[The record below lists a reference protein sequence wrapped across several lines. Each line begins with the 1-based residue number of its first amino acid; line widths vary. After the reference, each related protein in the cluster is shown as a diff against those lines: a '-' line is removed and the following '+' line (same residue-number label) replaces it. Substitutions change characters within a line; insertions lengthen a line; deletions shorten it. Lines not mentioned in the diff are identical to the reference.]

1 TFTNKAAKEM
11 KERVER
17 LIGEDGRKATVSTF
31 HSFGIRV
38 LRIYADKI
46 GYDSNFT
53 IFDSDDQKRVIRGIL
68 KELVVM
74 DKKLGDSYLASVI
87 SKLKENSITHEEY
100 LKENSFQTNA
110 KIIAE
115 VYKRYSVILK
125 TNNGMDFSDILTNT
139 YELLKNPEILER
151 ISEKYQYIM
160 VDEYQD
166 TNDIQ
171 YKIINT
177 IAKKYGNLCVVG
189 DENQSIYGFRGADI
203 SNILNFEKDYSGA
216 KVIKLEENYRSTQSI
231 LEAANSVIKN
241 NKTSRDKKLWTKKL
255 EGEKITLQ
263 QLRDGRAEAEY
274 VVEKIK
280 ELKNQ
285 NRPLKDFTVLYRT
298 NAQSRNFEEAFLKH
312 NIKYKVF
319 GGMQFYQRAE
329 IKDLLA
335 YLAFINNPKDSIS
348 LTRIINVPK
357 RKIGDKSLEK
367 ILDFAK
373 ENNITAFEAVS
384 QSGNI
389 AGLGP
394 ALKVKLDEFYED
406 IKELITMVEN
416 FEKVSDIF
424 NSLVLRIMY

>member
-1 TFTNKAAKEM
+1 
-11 KERVER
+11 
-17 LIGEDGRKATVSTF
+17 
-31 HSFGIRV
+31 
-38 LRIYADKI
+38 
-46 GYDSNFT
+46 
-53 IFDSDDQKRVIRGIL
+53 
-68 KELVVM
+68 
-74 DKKLGDSYLASVI
+74 
-87 SKLKENSITHEEY
+87 
-100 LKENSFQTNA
+100 
-110 KIIAE
+110 
-115 VYKRYSVILK
+115 
-125 TNNGMDFSDILTNT
+125 
-139 YELLKNPEILER
+139 
-151 ISEKYQYIM
+151 
-160 VDEYQD
+160 
-166 TNDIQ
+166 
-171 YKIINT
+171 
-177 IAKKYGNLCVVG
+177 
-189 DENQSIYGFRGADI
+189 
-203 SNILNFEKDYSGA
+203 
-216 KVIKLEENYRSTQSI
+216 
-231 LEAANSVIKN
+231 
-241 NKTSRDKKLWTKKL
+241 
-255 EGEKITLQ
+255 GEKITLQ

-373 ENNITAFEAVS
+373 ENNITAFEAVGQS
-384 QSGNI
+384 QNI

-424 NSLVLRIMY
+424 NSLVLRIMYKEYIESNYTQDYESRLENLDELKNSIYEVEKLIETLTLREYLENVSLVSATDSLDPDADFVKVMTIHNSKGLEFPVVFLTGVEDEIFPGKMADFDSNAVEEERRLMYVAITRAETKLFITHADARFLFGDMQYRSKSRFINEIPSEVLEVEKAIKQESSYKRDFSVTNKLDNLNISGAKLDSGKEYLFKAGEKVSHRKFGLGIVRGMDEKKVIVEFVDGKREIASVLAEKFLIKQ